1 MCLGGAKSAKGW
13 RGCCASDRVVGSEHL
28 LLKTENMAR
37 SRITTSAPELQLLSH
52 KEAAFVIEYVRD
64 MNPTRAATVVGLSP
78 EYGHQLKKKP
88 EIETAVQLILKRR
101 LEDSDIDAEWL
112 LYELVDNHLLA
123 RQVGNL
129 SASNTAL
136 STIGKLA
143 LVDAFAAE
151 KVTIKTDEEVMARLI
166 RGRERARAKR
176 ESRDASGSA
185 DAGVSFL

>member
-1 MCLGGAKSAKGW
+1 
-13 RGCCASDRVVGSEHL
+13 
-28 LLKTENMAR
+28 MAR
-37 SRITTSAPELQLLSH
+37 SRVTTAAPELSQLTH

-64 MNPTRAATVVGLSP
+64 MNPTRAAVMCGYTP
-78 EYGHQLKKKP
+78 EYGHQLRKKP
-88 EIETAVQLILKRR
+88 EIELAVQLVLKRR

-123 RQVGNL
+123 RQSGNL

-136 STIGKLA
+136 ATIGKLS

-151 KVTIKTDEEVMARLI
+151 KVAIKTDEEVMARLI

-176 ESRDASGSA
+176 EGRDAPPA
-185 DAGVSFL
+185 DDGVSFL